1 MGLLS
6 APFRGL
12 LWIFEEVAKR
22 AEQEL
27 YDEDAVKAELM
38 DLYMKLEA
46 GSITEEEFGRQ
57 EAELVKRLEAIEE
70 HKQHKQRRSG
80 RGAR

>member
-1 MGLLS
+1 MSFLS
-6 APFRGL
+6 APARGL
-12 LWIFEEVAKR
+12 FWVFEEIAKR
-22 AEQEL
+22 VDQEL
-27 YDEDAVKAELM
+27 YNEDAVKAELT

-57 EAELVKRLEAIEE
+57 EAELVSRLEAIEA
-70 HKQHKQRRSG
+70 HNQHRQRKAR

>member
-1 MGLLS
+1 MGLLT

-12 LWIFEEVAKR
+12 LWVFEEVAKR

-27 YDEDAVKAELM
+27 YDEDAVKAELT

-46 GSITEEEFGRQ
+46 GSITEDEFGRQ
-57 EAELVKRLEAIEE
+57 EAELVKRLEVIEE
-70 HKQHKQRRSG
+70 HKKHKQQRRG

>member
-12 LWIFEEVAKR
+12 LWVFEEVAKR

-27 YDEDAVKAELM
+27 YDEDAVKTDLT

-70 HKQHKQRRSG
+70 HKKHKRRRSG